1 MALQVRKK
9 DDHKIYAMKILKKER
24 VLQRKQYEHTLSER
38 RILERI
44 DHPFIVSLRFAF
56 QTEHKLYMVFGAL
69 LLLLLLLS
77 LVLATVAVVWS

>member
-1 MALQVRKK
+1 
-9 DDHKIYAMKILKKER
+9 MKVLKKEK

-56 QTEHKLYMVFGAL
+56 QTEHKLYMVFGTFSVP
-69 LLLLLLLS
+69 S
-77 LVLATVAVVWS
+77 LRPVRYRL

>member
-1 MALQVRKK
+1 VCCSASSTSTRS
-9 DDHKIYAMKILKKER
+9 A
-24 VLQRKQYEHTLSER
+24 R

-69 LLLLLLLS
+69 LLLVLLLL
-77 LVLATVAVVWS
+77 LLLLLL